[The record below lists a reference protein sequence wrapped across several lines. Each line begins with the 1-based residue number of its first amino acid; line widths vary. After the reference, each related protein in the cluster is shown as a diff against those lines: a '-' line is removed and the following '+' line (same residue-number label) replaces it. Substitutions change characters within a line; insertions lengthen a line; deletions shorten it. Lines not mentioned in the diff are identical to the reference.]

1 MNTSSFSMIVG
12 ALSVGIGFC
21 LKTIANNLVSGII
34 LLFDKSIQPGDFIS
48 LGVPLATEA
57 SEEAWC
63 R

>member
-1 MNTSSFSMIVG
+1 MIVG

-34 LLFDKSIQPGDFIS
+34 LLFDKSIRPGDFIS